1 MEASPENLI
10 KAYGCRHRRLT
21 LATPDAGL
29 ILSDGKREHAELD
42 MGNRN
47 PLLMYLPIHSGGKA
61 ASTMHRIMNDDPR
74 RRFVFGPAFDNDIVR
89 LYFASRTM
97 ASVSTPFE
105 MYKDWRI
112 LVRIF
117 VALGTARDRT
127 DLGYDDTI
135 SVAQDERSYRIFDV
149 SVDNAMFRIINCLSD
164 GSSDATR
171 VWVVRAVREGNAVE
185 HENVQRLKDLLQR
198 DVRSIHLPSVR
209 AAGFVPRPKAK
220 TQTAMVVTSSLL
232 LEENPLTLHPG
243 RRSRKSESWHWYI
256 NSFRAR
262 LEGYMAM
269 VESGTVSDLRKWSP
283 RIVQLSM
290 HYLQTLR
297 DAM

>member
-47 PLLMYLPIHSGGKA
+47 PLLMYLPIVIKPGTSTSERQTNSESEASGKA

-171 VWVVRAVREGNAVE
+171 VWVVRAVREGNAVGPCLDSRITG
-185 HENVQRLKDLLQR
+185 HHIQGDQ
-198 DVRSIHLPSVR
+198 SM
-209 AAGFVPRPKAK
+209 K
-220 TQTAMVVTSSLL
+220 TYK
-232 LEENPLTLHPG
+232 G
-243 RRSRKSESWHWYI
+243 
-256 NSFRAR
+256 
-262 LEGYMAM
+262 
-269 VESGTVSDLRKWSP
+269 
-283 RIVQLSM
+283 
-290 HYLQTLR
+290 
-297 DAM
+297 